1 MAQIRQDSESLRRD
15 LDTGVHSIVLYL
27 RQAGLSPDQIK
38 KELHAAVDRTV
49 SPPQTAAI
57 QGSSG
62 GHSEGEAA
70 RRAETKKTLDDYE
83 KKVGS

>member
-1 MAQIRQDSESLRRD
+1 MAETQDPESERRA
-15 LDTGVHSIVLYL
+15 LDTRIQTIVLDL
-27 RQAGLSPDQIK
+27 CLAGLSPDQIR

-57 QGSSG
+57 QGRGG

-70 RRAETKKTLDDYE
+70 KRDETKRTLDDYG

>member
-1 MAQIRQDSESLRRD
+1 MAVIRQDTESLRRA
-15 LDTGVHSIVLYL
+15 LDTRIQTIIHDL
-27 RQAGLSPDQIK
+27 RLAGLLPDRIK

-62 GHSEGEAA
+62 GHSDGEAA
-70 RRAETKKTLDDYE
+70 KRAETKRTLDDYG

>member
-1 MAQIRQDSESLRRD
+1 MADSESLRRA
-15 LDTGVHSIVLYL
+15 LDTRIQAIILDL
-27 RQAGLSPDQIK
+27 RLAGLSPDQIK

-49 SPPQTAAI
+49 SPPQTAAAI

-62 GHSEGEAA
+62 EHSEGEAA
-70 RRAETKKTLDDYE
+70 RRAETKKTLDDYA

>member
-1 MAQIRQDSESLRRD
+1 MADSESLHRA
-15 LDTGVHSIVLYL
+15 LDTRIQTIILDL
-27 RQAGLSPDQIK
+27 RRAGLSPDQIK

-49 SPPQTAAI
+49 SPPQTATI

-62 GHSEGEAA
+62 GPSEGEAA
-70 RRAETKKTLDDYE
+70 RRDETKRTLDDYA